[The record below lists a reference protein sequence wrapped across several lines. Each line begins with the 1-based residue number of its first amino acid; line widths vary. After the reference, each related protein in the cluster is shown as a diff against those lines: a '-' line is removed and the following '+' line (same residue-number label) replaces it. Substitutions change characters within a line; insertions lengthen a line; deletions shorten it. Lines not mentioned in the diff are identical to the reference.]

1 MISLWIMGGLLKD
14 FMQVLMT
21 CLWFGRT
28 GINEPRGTGDRA
40 ISRPF
45 LCGQTSACGLGWFSA
60 RWQRGC
66 GVVGSEPPRATSV
79 GTGCTRCHTFG
90 PPDLLALQDLST
102 RGLCVPLAASQY
114 SWASL
119 AKQHFPLSFGGK
131 HQFSITAPFFCAIP
145 THYSW
150 VVLFRIFS
158 HLPELFLFLF
168 LKEKKLSF
176 FFFFSSP
183 NLQDHWMT
191 IALEKEKPRSFQFF
205 KVKRECFI
213 VRAFK
218 LNGL

>member
-28 GINEPRGTGDRA
+28 GINEPWGTGDRA

-45 LCGQTSACGLGWFSA
+45 LCGQTSGCGLGWFSA
-60 RWQRGC
+60 RWQWGC
-66 GVVGSEPPRATSV
+66 GVVGSEPPPSTSV
-79 GTGCTRCHTFG
+79 GTGCTRCHSFG

-131 HQFSITAPFFCAIP
+131 PQFSNTAPFFCAIP

-150 VVLFRIFS
+150 VVLFRTFS
-158 HLPELFLFLF
+158 HLPELLRFMF

-176 FFFFSSP
+176 FFFFFP
-183 NLQDHWMT
+183 P
-191 IALEKEKPRSFQFF
+191 KPSGSLNDNCLGKRKTQIISIFQSKKRMFHSESFQT
-205 KVKRECFI
+205 
-213 VRAFK
+213 
-218 LNGL
+218 